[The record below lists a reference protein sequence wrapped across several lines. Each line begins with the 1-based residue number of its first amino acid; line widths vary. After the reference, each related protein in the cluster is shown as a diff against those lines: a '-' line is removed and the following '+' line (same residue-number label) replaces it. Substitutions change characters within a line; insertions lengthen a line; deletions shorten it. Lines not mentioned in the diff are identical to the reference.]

1 MSTIAI
7 ILGAISLFVFIFST
21 CAFISS
27 AVIKELNQTVV
38 TGQVTMMGIS
48 AVGFYLTLVI

>member
-27 AVIKELNQTVV
+27 AVIKESNQTVV
-38 TGQVTMMGIS
+38 TGQVTMMAIS